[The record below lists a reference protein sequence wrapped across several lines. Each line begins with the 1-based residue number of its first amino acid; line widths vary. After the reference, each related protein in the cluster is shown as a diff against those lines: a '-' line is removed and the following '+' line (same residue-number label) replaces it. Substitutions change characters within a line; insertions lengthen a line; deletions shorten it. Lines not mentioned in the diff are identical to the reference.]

1 MKKGRPCTSMQWK
14 QDDPDLNTDTNMV
27 ELTTPHSI
35 EADIYYTACEQIDR
49 HNRCLQES
57 LDIKKL
63 GAKDWSKRFNL
74 SVFAMNVV
82 DVWLAYQ
89 GATRT
94 AEIRSDFYNYLDE

>member
-1 MKKGRPCTSMQWK
+1 MKKGRQCNNMQWR
-14 QDDPDLNTDTNMV
+14 QDEPVLNTDTNMV

-74 SVFAMNVV
+74 SVFAMNVG
-82 DVWLAYQ
+82 WSAQPYWYLYLGQGHLASI
-89 GATRT
+89 AC
-94 AEIRSDFYNYLDE
+94 